1 MINAKNIYK
10 SFGKLKVLKG
20 VSLEVKKNEIVTIVG
35 SSGAGKT
42 TLLQIIGTIE
52 KPDKGEIL
60 FDNRSVISLNDKQLS
75 SFRNNE
81 IGFIFQFHHLLPEF
95 TAKENIMLPALIS
108 GMSKSSAEKKAL
120 ELLDYLNVID
130 RKEHKPQQMSGGEQQ
145 RVAVARALINN
156 PKVILADE
164 PSGNLD
170 SENAFELHNLFL
182 KLRNEFNQTFIII
195 THNPE
200 LAEIGDR
207 KLEMKDGMF
216 I

>member
-1 MINAKNIYK
+1 MIKATNIHK

-20 VSLEVKKNEIVTIVG
+20 VNLEVKKNEIVTIVG

-120 ELLDYLNVID
+120 ELLDYLNVIE
-130 RKEHKPQQMSGGEQQ
+130 RKDHKPQQMSGGEQQ

-200 LAEIGDR
+200 LAEIADR